1 MRTTKQKQQ
10 KARKTLRDRRVW
22 SAGSSI
28 RNAQRALRK
37 PKPVEITVVPS
48 PVYTAYNGKSFRFND
63 HVCVEMLFGVPDEE
77 RTGRLVQVRKGCGQ
91 FGSDLYFIR
100 LRDESLMTFE
110 NAMIRKV
117 DDTEF
122 EDIRTH
128 ASQRQNKQEAFKR
141 MASTD
146 QFKNWV
152 KIESS
157 RWMLTA
163 EERRANE
170 ASEERRR
177 QSIEDSVEAMMTE
190 ENLKVEMKDDK
201 GRWVPYVDT
210 VFEPETAA
218 V

>member
-1 MRTTKQKQQ
+1 MSAVKNGGAKEVLFSVTAADCDWSFFCSGGPGGQRQNKVATACRCVH
-10 KARKTLRDRRVW
+10 KASKAV
-22 SAGSSI
+22 G
-28 RNAQRALRK
+28 
-37 PKPVEITVVPS
+37 E
-48 PVYTAYNGKSFRFND
+48 
-63 HVCVEMLFGVPDEE
+63 C
-77 RTGRLVQVRKGCGQ
+77 
-91 FGSDLYFIR
+91 
-100 LRDESLMTFE
+100 
-110 NAMIRKV
+110 
-117 DDTEF
+117 
-122 EDIRTH
+122 RTH

>member
-1 MRTTKQKQQ
+1 MLKLYNLMRTTKQKQQ

-122 EDIRTH
+122 EDM
-128 ASQRQNKQEAFKR
+128 FY
-141 MASTD
+141 
-146 QFKNWV
+146 
-152 KIESS
+152 
-157 RWMLTA
+157 
-163 EERRANE
+163 RANGRTPPNIPHQE
-170 ASEERRR
+170 P
-177 QSIEDSVEAMMTE
+177 
-190 ENLKVEMKDDK
+190 MKDDTEEVIYTLK
-201 GRWVPYVDT
+201 NKW
-210 VFEPETAA
+210 PESGFIVEKPTQPQTPGSFAMA
-218 V
+218 ISPDSVTISV